1 MNKKYCEILKEV
13 INNKYSN
20 IRLDNMY
27 YDDNE
32 FYYEFK
38 SDDIVSENDFNDI
51 EKEINKLDNNIYFKL
66 IRISGVYYNGD
77 SNNDKP
83 SNYLF
88 NKEKNNTN
96 ASEENQMDKNEEEKN
111 SKYNDT
117 NFWQTNTESLV
128 NEKEMQ
134 NLIDDL

>member
-1 MNKKYCEILKEV
+1 MEMEKK
-13 INNKYSN
+13 
-20 IRLDNMY
+20 
-27 YDDNE
+27 
-32 FYYEFK
+32 
-38 SDDIVSENDFNDI
+38 
-51 EKEINKLDNNIYFKL
+51 EKKTKLDSSKLPNIYRKKGNFLNSLKL
-66 IRISGVYYNGD
+66 DDLNQNPNNDKNDELNSSSNSNGD